1 MLDENKMMTRREYN
15 ASQSL
20 HLHTPVPAV
29 LAVFRKDGRS
39 HVFENVTTIVYI
51 GEQAMLTFD
60 IRGRAYNFPDVDY
73 WTVEYTK

>member
-15 ASQSL
+15 A
-20 HLHTPVPAV
+20 TPVPAT

-39 HVFENVTTIVYI
+39 HVFEDVTTIVYH
-51 GEQAMLTFD
+51 GEQDMLTFD
-60 IRGRAYNFPDVDY
+60 IRGRAYNVPDVDY